1 MLLLRQIRWCAE
13 LNNFVDPIFR
23 RIGARIKVKIIS
35 VGVALGLLALITSGL
50 TWLEVS
56 LEGLPS
62 VEENLTFSGF
72 DVFGFLLPLIL
83 VYFAGLF
90 LVSIS
95 SRSLRLFG
103 SIITL
108 ASAVALFLL
117 WAQGLSSQSI
127 SGVLSALEKASGVS
141 GVALVESSDVSF
153 LNSAVFSGFL
163 FSFMAI
169 VTLTLALAGKRL
181 DVKKSNKRLKGSG
194 LKNTESDPISLW
206 DNQR

>member
-1 MLLLRQIRWCAE
+1 MLLPRQMRWCAG
-13 LNNFVDPIFR
+13 LNNFVDRIFK
-23 RIGARIKVKIIS
+23 RIKVKIVS
-35 VGVALGLLALITSGL
+35 AGVALGLLALITSGL
-50 TWLEVS
+50 TWLEIS

-62 VEENLTFSGF
+62 VEENLAFSGF

-95 SRSLRLFG
+95 SGSLRLFG
-103 SIITL
+103 SAVTFT
-108 ASAVALFLL
+108 SAVALFLL

-141 GVALVESSDVSF
+141 GSALVEGAGVAF
-153 LNSAVFSGFL
+153 QTAALLSGFL

-169 VTLTLALAGKRL
+169 VTLTLAVAGKKL
-181 DVKKSNKRLKGSG
+181 DVKKSKNRQKGSG
-194 LKNTESDPISLW
+194 LKSIEIDPISLW

>member
-1 MLLLRQIRWCAE
+1 MRWYVE
-13 LNNFVDPIFR
+13 LNNFVDRIFK
-23 RIGARIKVKIIS
+23 RIGARIKVKIVS
-35 VGVALGLLALITSGL
+35 VSVVLGLLALIASGL
-50 TWLEVS
+50 IWLEVS

-62 VEENLTFSGF
+62 VEENLAYSGF

-95 SRSLRLFG
+95 SGSLRLFG
-103 SIITL
+103 SAVTF

-127 SGVLSALEKASGVS
+127 SGVLSTLEKASGVS
-141 GVALVESSDVSF
+141 GVALVEGADVSF

-163 FSFMAI
+163 FLFMAI

>member
-1 MLLLRQIRWCAE
+1 MRWYVE
-13 LNNFVDPIFR
+13 LNNFVDRIFK
-23 RIGARIKVKIIS
+23 RIGTRIKVKIVS

-56 LEGLPS
+56 LEGVPS
-62 VEENLTFSGF
+62 AEENQTFSGF
-72 DVFGFLLPLIL
+72 DAFGFLMPLIL
-83 VYFAGLF
+83 VYLAGLF

-95 SRSLRLFG
+95 SGNLRSLG

-117 WAQGLSSQSI
+117 WAQGLSNQSI

-141 GVALVESSDVSF
+141 GVALVEGADVSF

-169 VTLTLALAGKRL
+169 VTLTLGVAGKRL